1 MQSCCNTLTLML
13 LIYYCVL
20 PFNDFCYFAGVM
32 AHCSPL
38 DEAAAGMVEVENMD
52 KVVVAAELERAFREN
67 PATSNVEWRPT
78 SPDVEVTLS
87 EGGLSN
93 EN

>member
-1 MQSCCNTLTLML
+1 
-13 LIYYCVL
+13 
-20 PFNDFCYFAGVM
+20 
-32 AHCSPL
+32 
-38 DEAAAGMVEVENMD
+38 MVEVENMD

-67 PATSNVEWRPT
+67 TATSNVEWRPT